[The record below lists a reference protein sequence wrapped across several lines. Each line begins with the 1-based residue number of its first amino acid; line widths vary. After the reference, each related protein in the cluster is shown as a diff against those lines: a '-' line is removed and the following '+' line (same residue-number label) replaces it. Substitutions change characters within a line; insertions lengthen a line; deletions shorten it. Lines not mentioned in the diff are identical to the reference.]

1 MKRITLI
8 IWMLL
13 LKGIGFSQNHSQSV
27 LITNGYNRIGFY
39 TEPAF
44 RFNINNHRG
53 KIGLRY
59 YTFDNFFE
67 KNTVGMSVGY
77 DYKFEG
83 KKDKTFF
90 YSGIYGAFFKE
101 NKTTTQ
107 VYLSELMLTNGI
119 GINFFKNFSF
129 FYQLGLGVAL
139 NKSILIAVGETTKNQ
154 YYNYEMA
161 LGFAYHFKRK
171 SK

>member
-1 MKRITLI
+1 MKFFFLI
-8 IWMLL
+8 LFLL
-13 LKGIGFSQNHSQSV
+13 FRWSFAQSNQQSV
-27 LITNGYNRIGFY
+27 LIINGYNRIGFY

-53 KIGLRY
+53 KIGVRY

-67 KNTVGMSVGY
+67 KNTLGLSIAY

-83 KKDKTFF
+83 KNDKTFF
-90 YSGIYGAFFKE
+90 YSGISGAFFKE
-101 NKTTTQ
+101 NKTTAQ
-107 VYLSELMLTNGI
+107 VYLSEIMLTNGV
-119 GINFFKNFSF
+119 GINFFKQFTF
-129 FYQLGLGVAL
+129 FYQLGLGIAI
-139 NKSILIAVGETTKNQ
+139 NKSILVNIGETTTNQ

-161 LGFAYHFKRK
+161 LGLAYHFRSQ

>member
-1 MKRITLI
+1 MRTFVVI
-8 IWMLL
+8 ILL
-13 LKGIGFSQNHSQSV
+13 SYVNINWAQTNKESIL
-27 LITNGYNRIGFY
+27 LTNGYDRIGFY

-67 KNTVGMSVGY
+67 KNTIGLSAAY

-83 KKDKTFF
+83 KNDKTFF
-90 YSGIYGAFFKE
+90 YIGISSAFFKE
-101 NKTTTQ
+101 NKTTAQ
-107 VYLSELMLTNGI
+107 VYLTELMLSNGF
-119 GINFFKNFSF
+119 GINFLNNYSF
-129 FYQLGLGVAL
+129 FYQLGLGIAL
-139 NKSILIAVGETTKNQ
+139 NKSILIDVGETTTNQ

>member
-1 MKRITLI
+1 MRFLFSI
-8 IWMLL
+8 ILL
-13 LKGIGFSQNHSQSV
+13 LCVNINWSQSNNESV
-27 LITNGYNRIGFY
+27 LLTNGYDRIGFY
-39 TEPAF
+39 IEPAF

-67 KNTVGMSVGY
+67 KNSVGLSAAY

-83 KKDKTFF
+83 KNNKTFF
-90 YSGIYGAFFKE
+90 YTGISSAFFKE
-101 NKTTTQ
+101 NKTTAQ
-107 VYLSELMLTNGI
+107 VYLTELMLTNGI
-119 GINFFKNFSF
+119 GINFLKNFSF

-139 NKSILIAVGETTKNQ
+139 NKSILLYGGETNNQ
-154 YYNYEMA
+154 YYNYELA

>member
-1 MKRITLI
+1 MRFFVVI
-8 IWMLL
+8 ILL
-13 LKGIGFSQNHSQSV
+13 SCININWAQSHNESI
-27 LITNGYNRIGFY
+27 LITNGYDRIGFY

-67 KNTVGMSVGY
+67 KNTIGLSAAY
-77 DYKFEG
+77 DYKFES
-83 KKDKTFF
+83 KNKNTFF
-90 YSGIYGAFFKE
+90 YIGISSAFFKE
-101 NKTTTQ
+101 NKTTAQ
-107 VYLSELMLTNGI
+107 VYLTELMLTNGI
-119 GINFFKNFSF
+119 GINFLTNFSF

-139 NKSILIAVGETTKNQ
+139 NKSILISVGETTTNQ

-161 LGFAYHFKRK
+161 LGIAYHFKHK

>member
-1 MKRITLI
+1 MRFLFSI
-8 IWMLL
+8 ILL
-13 LKGIGFSQNHSQSV
+13 LCVNINWSQSNNESV
-27 LITNGYNRIGFY
+27 LLTNGYDRIGFY
-39 TEPAF
+39 IEPAF

-67 KNTVGMSVGY
+67 KNSVGLSAAY

-83 KKDKTFF
+83 KNNKTFF
-90 YSGIYGAFFKE
+90 YTGISSAFFKE
-101 NKTTTQ
+101 NKTTAQ
-107 VYLSELMLTNGI
+107 VYLTELMLTNGI
-119 GINFFKNFSF
+119 GINFLKNFSF

-139 NKSILIAVGETTKNQ
+139 NKSILLSGGETNNQ
-154 YYNYEMA
+154 YYNYELA